1 MSTTQRANFTTKLG
15 VIAATVGAAVG
26 LGNIWRFP
34 YTAGV
39 NGGGAFLVIYLVC
52 VLLVGLP
59 LLMSELFLG
68 RNTGQNPKGAFRA
81 LSKNK
86 KWQWVGILC
95 LLSPTMVLG
104 FYSVVAGWTA
114 EYFLQSI
121 TGNLAGKNAAELGEI
136 FTTFSQD
143 PLKPIMWLF
152 VFLGLTIAV
161 SLGGIKNGIER
172 VSNILMPILFFLLI
186 VLGIKSL
193 TLEGASEGLKFLFK
207 PDFSKISPM
216 VVLEAL
222 GQAFFSLSIG
232 LGISI
237 TYASYFKK
245 ETNMPQ
251 TSVIIA
257 FLDTMVAILAGIIIF
272 PAVFT
277 FGINPG
283 QGPELVFITLPSVF
297 NQMVAGQFW
306 GTMFFLL
313 LAVAALTSTI
323 SLSEV
328 IVTFLVEEYK
338 LTRKKAV
345 LMLMAVCGVIGVV
358 SSLSLGIFSEYT
370 LFGKNA
376 FSLIEYIASNL
387 LLPIAGF
394 FIAIFVGWKLPKK
407 VVHDELTT
415 GAKFGA
421 VLFNLYMFALRF
433 IAPIGIIIVLLTQ
446 LGVI

>member
-1 MSTTQRANFTTKLG
+1 MSTTERASFTTKLG

-39 NGGGAFLVIYLVC
+39 NGGGAFLVVYLLC

-59 LLMSELFLG
+59 LLLSELFLG
-68 RNTGQNPKGAFRA
+68 RNTGQNPKGAFRK
-81 LSKNK
+81 LSSNK
-86 KWQWVGILC
+86 KWQWVGVLC
-95 LLSPTMVLG
+95 LISPTMVLG

-121 TGNLAGKNAAELGEI
+121 SGDLVGKNAEELGAI
-136 FTTFSQD
+136 FTQFSQD
-143 PLKPIMWLF
+143 PLRPIIWLF
-152 VFLGLTIAV
+152 VFLGMTIAV
-161 SLGGIKNGIER
+161 SLGGVQKGIER
-172 VSNILMPILFFLLI
+172 VSNILMPVLFALLI
-186 VLGIKSL
+186 ILGIKSL
-193 TLEGASEGLKFLFK
+193 TLDGAADGLKFLFY
-207 PDFSKISPM
+207 PDFSKVTAG

-251 TSVIIA
+251 TGVIISI
-257 FLDTMVAILAGIIIF
+257 LDTGVALLAGIIIF
-272 PAVFT
+272 PAVFA

-306 GTMFFLL
+306 STMFFLL

-338 LTRKKAV
+338 ISRKKAV
-345 LMLMAVCGVIGVV
+345 LALMAVCGVIGVI
-358 SSLSLGIFSEYT
+358 SSLSLGAFSSYT
-370 LFGKNA
+370 FMGKNA
-376 FSLIEYIASNL
+376 FTLIEYVASNL

-394 FIAIFVGWKLPKK
+394 FIAIFVGWKMPKK
-407 VVHDELTT
+407 VVHEELST
-415 GAKFGA
+415 GGKFGA
-421 VLFNLYMFALRF
+421 IMFNAYMFALRY
-433 IAPIGIIIVLLTQ
+433 IAPVGIIVVLLTQ